1 MMAAPVA
8 PPVEVAAEPNAPIE
22 IPKPL
27 PEAEAIYRRWL
38 AHLNAEF
45 TRYTNCT
52 RRSEI
57 VRDEL
62 HMLTLGRPH
71 GGRMNAAL
79 ISELPLSVL
88 AESFDP
94 RNVTLPAEMEPDL
107 ERDRY
112 NPVKPLLWFWR
123 GFDRT
128 VLGANL
134 WLGMRFRAMLGTHI
148 FAGMGRNVRF
158 YRDVSFERGYTLTF
172 ADDAVIRPGT
182 RIDDRTARTLSGE
195 IVP

>member
-1 MMAAPVA
+1 MTTATQEAPTETQVH
-8 PPVEVAAEPNAPIE
+8 PEVPR
-22 IPKPL
+22 PL

-45 TRYTNCT
+45 TRYNTCT

-62 HMLTLGRPH
+62 HSLLLGRPH

-79 ISELPLSVL
+79 ISELPLAVL
-88 AESFDP
+88 AESIDP
-94 RNVTLPAEMEPDL
+94 RNVTLPAEMEADL
-107 ERDRY
+107 DREKF
-112 NPVKPLLWFWR
+112 NSIKPLLWFWR

-134 WLGMRFRAMLGTHI
+134 WLGLRFRAMLGQHI
-148 FAGMGRNVRF
+148 FAGLGKNVRF

-172 ADDAVIRPGT
+172 EDNTIVRPGT
-182 RIDDRTARTLSGE
+182 CIDDSKPRIIRGTLE
-195 IVP
+195 R

>member
-1 MMAAPVA
+1 MVAAPVA
-8 PPVEVAAEPNAPIE
+8 TQAEVPAQAHVPIE
-22 IPKPL
+22 IRRPL
-27 PEAEAIYRRWL
+27 PEAEAVYRRWL

-71 GGRMNAAL
+71 GGRMNASL
-79 ISELPLSVL
+79 ISELPLAVL

-94 RNVTLPAEMEPDL
+94 RNVTLPAEMEADL
-107 ERDRY
+107 NRDRY
-112 NPVKPLLWFWR
+112 NSVKPLLWFWR

-134 WLGMRFRAMLGTHI
+134 WLGLRFRSMLGAHI

-158 YRDVSFERGYTLTF
+158 YRDVNFERGYTLTF
-172 ADDAVIRPGT
+172 ADDTVVRPGA
-182 RIDDRTARTLSGE
+182 RIDDRSPRTLSGE
-195 IVP
+195 VL

>member
-1 MMAAPVA
+1 MAAPTA
-8 PPVEVAAEPNAPIE
+8 PPAEAAPEAHTHLEV
-22 IPKPL
+22 PKPL

-38 AHLNAEF
+38 AHLHDEF
-45 TRYTNCT
+45 NRYTSGT

-94 RNVTLPAEMEPDL
+94 RNVTLPAEMEPELD
-107 ERDRY
+107 RDRY
-112 NPVKPLLWFWR
+112 NSVKPLLWFWR

-134 WLGMRFRAMLGTHI
+134 WLGMRFRAMLGAHI

-158 YRDVSFERGYTLTF
+158 YRDVSFEHGYTLTF
-172 ADDAVIRPGT
+172 ADDTIIRPGT
-182 RIDDRTARTLSGE
+182 RIDDRTPRTLSGE
-195 IVP
+195 IAP

>member
-8 PPVEVAAEPNAPIE
+8 LQAEPAAGTHPHAD

-71 GGRMNAAL
+71 GGRMNASL
-79 ISELPLSVL
+79 ISELPLAVL

-107 ERDRY
+107 NRERY
-112 NPVKPLLWFWR
+112 NAVKPLLWFWR

-134 WLGMRFRAMLGTHI
+134 WLGMRFRSMLGAHI

-158 YRDVSFERGYTLTF
+158 YRDVSFEYGYTLTF
-172 ADDAVIRPGT
+172 ADDTVVRPGT
-182 RIDDRTARTLSGE
+182 RIDDRAPRTLSGD
-195 IVP
+195 IAP

>member
-1 MMAAPVA
+1 MPEVIDMPLAAASP
-8 PPVEVAAEPNAPIE
+8 E

-38 AHLNAEF
+38 AHLHSEF
-45 TRYTNCT
+45 TRHTSCE

-62 HMLTLGRPH
+62 HMLILGKPH

-79 ISELPLSVL
+79 VSELPLAVL

-94 RNVTLPAEMEPDL
+94 RNGTLPAEMQPGL
-107 ERDRY
+107 DRGRFASI
-112 NPVKPLLWFWR
+112 KPLLWFWR
-123 GFDRT
+123 GFDRS
-128 VLGANL
+128 VAGANL
-134 WLGMRFRAMLGTHI
+134 WLGLRFRAMLGAHI
-148 FAGMGRNVRF
+148 FAGIGKNVRF

-172 ADDAVIRPGT
+172 ADDTVIRPGA
-182 RIDDRTARTLSGE
+182 RIDDTQPRTLSGD
-195 IVP
+195 IT

>member
-1 MMAAPVA
+1 MISAPVA
-8 PPVEVAAEPNAPIE
+8 TQVEVQTEAHAPLE

-38 AHLNAEF
+38 SHLNAEF
-45 TRYTNCT
+45 TRYTSCT

-94 RNVTLPAEMEPDL
+94 RNVTLPAEMDPDL
-107 ERDRY
+107 NRDSY

-134 WLGMRFRAMLGTHI
+134 WLGMRFRAMLGAHI

-172 ADDAVIRPGT
+172 ADDTVVRPGA
-182 RIDDRTARTLSGE
+182 RIDDRTPRTLSGE
-195 IVP
+195 VVP

>member
-1 MMAAPVA
+1 MTTAVQ
-8 PPVEVAAEPNAPIE
+8 EAPIE
-22 IPKPL
+22 TQLHPEVPRPL

-45 TRYTNCT
+45 TRYNTST

-62 HMLTLGRPH
+62 HAILLGRPH

-79 ISELPLSVL
+79 ISELPLAVL
-88 AESFDP
+88 AESLDP
-94 RNVTLPAEMEPDL
+94 RNVTLPAEMEIDL
-107 ERDRY
+107 DHEKF
-112 NPVKPLLWFWR
+112 NSVKPLLWFWR

-128 VLGANL
+128 MLGANL
-134 WLGMRFRAMLGTHI
+134 WLGLRFRAMLGQHI
-148 FAGMGRNVRF
+148 FAGLGKNVRF

-172 ADDAVIRPGT
+172 EDNTIVRPGAC
-182 RIDDRTARTLSGE
+182 IDDSKPRIISGTLE
-195 IVP
+195 R

>member
-1 MMAAPVA
+1 MNT
-8 PPVEVAAEPNAPIE
+8 AEQEMPAETQLNQE

-45 TRYTNCT
+45 TRYTGCT

-62 HMLTLGRPH
+62 HALLLGRPH

-79 ISELPLSVL
+79 ISELPLAVV
-88 AESFDP
+88 AESLDP
-94 RNVTLPAEMEPDL
+94 RNVTLPAEMEAGLD
-107 ERDRY
+107 RDRF
-112 NPVKPLLWFWR
+112 NTIKPLLWFWR

-134 WLGMRFRAMLGTHI
+134 WLGLRFRTMLGTHI
-148 FAGMGRNVRF
+148 FAGLGKNVRF

-172 ADDAVIRPGT
+172 EDNTTVRAGVVL
-182 RIDDRTARTLSGE
+182 DDRSPRTVGGTIE
-195 IVP
+195 R